1 MKSSRPKIVRFTV
14 NQNIMQEHPTLS
26 WKSC

>member
-26 WKSC
+26 